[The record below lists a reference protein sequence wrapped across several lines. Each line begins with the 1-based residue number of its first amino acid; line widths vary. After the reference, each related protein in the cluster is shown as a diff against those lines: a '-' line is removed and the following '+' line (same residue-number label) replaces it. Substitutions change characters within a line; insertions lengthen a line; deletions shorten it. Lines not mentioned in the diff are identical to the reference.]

1 MRLQNPK
8 PKNRKI
14 ASLLGLALSLAV
26 LTVLAAPSYARALNA
41 ATTTAASTDKI
52 TAIIPVNNTNLGTGK
67 VTVVFQVLYAGA
79 APGAFT
85 FDCGNSAQGQQSNPP
100 AVTGNAYDYQYLCNY
115 DIPTL
120 ITSSFTVTAA
130 AWNNSGGKLAEKTY
144 AFNLDSEGRL
154 TPKASDELDDPF
166 RVVVSSF
173 LSPIFMAIQAFL
185 FMFYWAL
192 IMPFIIAASSI
203 QTGIGSCTAAG
214 GTDFLANICNAWEIV
229 RNLVNMIF
237 ILIMI
242 VIGISTIL
250 GLQSYNYKKLLGKLI
265 IMALLVNFSLVIAQA
280 VLKLADILQFTFMPA
295 DSVWQ
300 LSRLGYQ
307 LIAFHIVTVGGTD
320 PLAAIGQ
327 AIVVEVTQIPVLAAE
342 LLNLSLSF
350 LAFVVMGAIAV
361 FLLIRLVALWIL
373 LILSPLA
380 YALMVVPAVAGL
392 AKTWWTTFFKYAFFT
407 PILFFFMRISV
418 EMSDKPFFGQIPDG
432 CRLLTA
438 QAANQ
443 ACPAGMGMFTTFVY
457 NTLQQVVVVAFLFG
471 ALTVAQ
477 KLSIAGGA
485 AMANLGQKGMML
497 PLAGAG
503 FLGGAAV
510 GAGGRW
516 YSGAVGR
523 RIAHAIGEGKE
534 ALKTGDKA
542 GAAGFFKKADR
553 YKALGMLN
561 PVVAKQA
568 WEARK
573 KEKDFEA
580 YSATSGHARDFLN
593 RYMPTEWHSEEGKT
607 QMGQETYYGRI
618 GEKAII
624 NHKKK
629 EWEEANLSEEE
640 KNRAMRNAVHPYDLQ
655 ALGELHIEGRH
666 EDGRRI
672 EEGVIAQK
680 ARKKELIEDFKSK
693 GNDQDAAEEL
703 ALQQLE
709 KEAEAGSY
717 TGKDGKLVKL
727 PAAAYDAVADWI
739 HDTDM
744 YKAKGLSAGQVGD
757 IGSAQ
762 SELAEKER
770 KIRALGQEVR
780 LGNRFFSTADPE
792 YFKAFQED
800 KGTPAMLKELRD
812 LNIDGM
818 EVTDEKIL
826 KDASGNDITRMNA
839 ETGRMEPV
847 KVPAELSFNGKK
859 ITDFD
864 LLSEVIEGTS
874 VEKGASYGSG
884 NNLRYEMAGAL
895 KAKSAE
901 KRIMRGNTEEWG
913 AAFEPAAWMEQDKDG
928 KFTRF
933 TSFGKRMIRSLSAAQ
948 VNSFEQSRRM
958 QARAMKMG
966 GFYVNPQ
973 SGDTELEHPKILAE
987 LYHLNRDLG
996 IGLTAK
1002 GNFTEKQAVEMA
1014 KKVTEY
1020 CKTTSD
1026 PKLKDMTFGLGVK
1039 SNRGGNTIDIGNPDE
1054 LFEKNNEKSKQKSK

>member
-100 AVTGNAYDYQYLCNY
+100 AVTGNAYDYRYLCNY

-593 RYMPTEWHSEEGKT
+593 RYMPTEWHTDEEGKA

-680 ARKKELIEDFKSK
+680 ARIKEIIEDLKSK

-709 KEAEAGSY
+709 KEAEAGGY
-717 TGKDGKLVKL
+717 TGKDGKFVKL

-762 SELAEKER
+762 SELGEKER
-770 KIRALGQEVR
+770 KIRALGQEVH

-792 YFKAFQED
+792 YLKAIQEEQ
-800 KGTPAMLKELRD
+800 GTTAMLKKLRELK
-812 LNIDGM
+812 IDGM

-826 KDASGNDITRMNA
+826 KDAGGNDITRMNA

-847 KVPAELSFNGKK
+847 KVPAELSFNGQK

-864 LLSEVIEGTS
+864 SLSKAIEATS

-884 NNLRYEMAGAL
+884 NNLRYELAGAL
-895 KAKSAE
+895 KAESAE

-913 AAFEPAAWMEQDKDG
+913 AAFEPAAWMEQTPDG
-928 KFTRF
+928 FTRF

-966 GFYVNPQ
+966 GFYVDHQSGETELKNPQ
-973 SGDTELEHPKILAE
+973 ILDELFE
-987 LYHLNRDLG
+987 LNRDLG
-996 IGLTAK
+996 IGLMGK
-1002 GNFTEKQAVEMA
+1002 GNFTQQQANDMAEKLN
-1014 KKVTEY
+1014 
-1020 CKTTSD
+1020 
-1026 PKLKDMTFGLGVK
+1026 KLVGETKYKYGGK
-1039 SNRGGNTIDIGNPDE
+1039 SARGGHYIDFASGPAHPGTTAAPGP
-1054 LFEKNNEKSKQKSK
+1054 